1 MPVDPV
7 TGEQLP
13 YPGDPG
19 YDPNMP
25 MPPGAGQMPPPG
37 GEVTPEMVSEAGQEV
52 GQAQMDQVGAFA
64 PPPTKP
70 YSIKIVK
77 SFASEL
83 DKTIDFLAGEDLPL
97 PEWQPNQEMV
107 GKGDKWDAPLPPEVF
122 APAAA
127 LSEAVRMIDVDGKFA
142 SQNFDATEL
151 VDDSTIRS
159 ATAKLKLMA
168 KNQELANLLQGPVG
182 MAEGEE
188 GGAPMPPGGE
198 EELPMDDEEADLLM
212 ENM

>member
-1 MPVDPV
+1 MVTDPV

-13 YPGDPG
+13 MPGDEEMG
-19 YDPNMP
+19 
-25 MPPGAGQMPPPG
+25 MPPGADPMSATP

-97 PEWQPNQEMV
+97 PEWSPSPDSV
-107 GKGDKWDAPLPPEVF
+107 AKGDKWDQPLPPEIF

-127 LSEAVRMIDVDGKFA
+127 LSEAVRMIDTEGKFA
-142 SQNFDATEL
+142 DQNFNAEL
-151 VDDSTIRS
+151 VDDSSVRS

-168 KNQELANLLQGPVG
+168 KNQELANLLQQPVG
-182 MAEGEE
+182 GGGPEGSGVPMNEAEPADMA
-188 GGAPMPPGGE
+188 
-198 EELPMDDEEADLLM
+198 MDDEEADLLM
-212 ENM
+212 ETM

>member
-1 MPVDPV
+1 MVTDPV

-13 YPGDPG
+13 MPGDEEMG
-19 YDPNMP
+19 
-25 MPPGAGQMPPPG
+25 MPPGADPMSATP

-97 PEWQPNQEMV
+97 PEWSPSPDSV
-107 GKGDKWDAPLPPEVF
+107 AKGDKWDQPLPPEIF

-127 LSEAVRMIDVDGKFA
+127 LSEAVRMIDTEGKFA
-142 SQNFDATEL
+142 DQNFNAAEL
-151 VDDSTIRS
+151 VDDSSVRS

-168 KNQELANLLQGPVG
+168 KNQELANLLQQPVG
-182 MAEGEE
+182 GGGPEGSGVPMNEAEPADMA
-188 GGAPMPPGGE
+188 
-198 EELPMDDEEADLLM
+198 MDDEEADLLM

>member
-1 MPVDPV
+1 MVTDPV

-13 YPGDPG
+13 MPGDEEMG
-19 YDPNMP
+19 
-25 MPPGAGQMPPPG
+25 MPPGADPMSQTP

-97 PEWQPNQEMV
+97 PEWSPSPDSV
-107 GKGDKWDAPLPPEVF
+107 AKGDKWDQPLPPEIF

-127 LSEAVRMIDVDGKFA
+127 LSEAVRMIDTEGKFA
-142 SQNFDATEL
+142 DQNFNAAEL
-151 VDDSTIRS
+151 LDDSSVRS

-168 KNQELANLLQGPVG
+168 KNQELANLLQQPVG
-182 MAEGEE
+182 GGGPEGSGVPMNEAEP
-188 GGAPMPPGGE
+188 ADMT
-198 EELPMDDEEADLLM
+198 MDDKEADLLM

>member
-1 MPVDPV
+1 MVTDPV

-13 YPGDPG
+13 MPGDEEMG
-19 YDPNMP
+19 
-25 MPPGAGQMPPPG
+25 MPPGADPMSATP

-97 PEWQPNQEMV
+97 PEWSPSPDSV
-107 GKGDKWDAPLPPEVF
+107 AKGDKWDQPLPPEIF

-127 LSEAVRMIDVDGKFA
+127 LSEAVRMIDTEGKFA
-142 SQNFDATEL
+142 DQNFNAAEL
-151 VDDSTIRS
+151 VDDSSVRS

-168 KNQELANLLQGPVG
+168 KNQELANLLQQPVG
-182 MAEGEE
+182 GGGPEGSEVPMNQAEPADMA
-188 GGAPMPPGGE
+188 
-198 EELPMDDEEADLLM
+198 MDDEEADLLM